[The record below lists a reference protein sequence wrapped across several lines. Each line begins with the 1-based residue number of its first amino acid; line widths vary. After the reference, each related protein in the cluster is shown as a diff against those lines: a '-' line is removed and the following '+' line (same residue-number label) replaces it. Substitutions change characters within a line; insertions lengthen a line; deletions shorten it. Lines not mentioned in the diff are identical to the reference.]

1 MTRADT
7 DVQRALQSYI
17 DSLRVPGGDLAFIQG
32 VGTAELP
39 PDDTGLMPYV
49 VVSGAEAAL
58 TSSSNVSKYYTV
70 TINCALFDVTK
81 NATEDSM
88 RVLKEALI
96 PVLERP
102 SFLTAY
108 VEEGINTEIYDAAEV
123 DEGLEELGSH
133 IWGSTLTLNFFTFSP
148 R

>member
-17 DSLRVPGGDLAFIQG
+17 DSLRVSGGDLAFIRG

-39 PDDTGLMPYV
+39 PEGTALMPYV
-49 VVSGAEAAL
+49 VVSGAESAL
-58 TSSSNVSKYYTV
+58 TSNSNVSKYYTV

-88 RVLKEALI
+88 RLLKEALT
-96 PVLERP
+96 PVLETP
-102 SFLTAY
+102 SFLSNY
-108 VEEGINTEIYDAAEV
+108 VEEGIETQIYDAAEV
-123 DEGLEELGSH
+123 DEGIEELGSH
-133 IWGSTLTLNFFTFSP
+133 IWGSTITLNFFTFSP